1 LTKKEK
7 RRYILGSYFVIA
19 NKLQN
24 YGDMYLKEINLTTK
38 QWLFLAVLEK
48 DFEDKNSY
56 PSIGEIAYRI
66 GTSHQNAKQIAV
78 KLNEKGF
85 IDFIRDKKDRRILR
99 IKSIGKNKELW
110 EKRSEKD
117 DIELKNLFIDFKEN
131 ELSEFVNF
139 LIKFYKN
146 ILKRIDYLDIRRGD
160 K

>member
-1 LTKKEK
+1 
-7 RRYILGSYFVIA
+7 
-19 NKLQN
+19 
-24 YGDMYLKEINLTTK
+24 M
-38 QWLFLAVLEK
+38 
-48 DFEDKNSY
+48 
-56 PSIGEIAYRI
+56 
-66 GTSHQNAKQIAV
+66 
-78 KLNEKGF
+78 
-85 IDFIRDKKDRRILR
+85 R
-99 IKSIGKNKELW
+99 IKKSWEKQDKW